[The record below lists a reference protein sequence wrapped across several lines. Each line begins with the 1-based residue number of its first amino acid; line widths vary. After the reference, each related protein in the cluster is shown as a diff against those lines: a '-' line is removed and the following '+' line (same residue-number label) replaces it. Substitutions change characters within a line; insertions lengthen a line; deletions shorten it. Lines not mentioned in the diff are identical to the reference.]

1 MTAGE
6 VAPIACTVMLHWQ
19 FTYVWD
25 AVAHGVMMLR
35 LRPPPRR

>member
-19 FTYVWD
+19 FISAWGADV
-25 AVAHGVMMLR
+25 HGVKT
-35 LRPPPRR
+35 